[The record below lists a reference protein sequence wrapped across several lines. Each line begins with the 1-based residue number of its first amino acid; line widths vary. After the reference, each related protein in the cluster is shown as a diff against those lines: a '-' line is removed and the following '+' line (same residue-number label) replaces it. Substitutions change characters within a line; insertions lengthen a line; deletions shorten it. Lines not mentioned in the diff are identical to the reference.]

1 MPKNPETKTLSLEFK
16 FSTPQMIHISI
27 FTSISAIYAWKFL
40 FGYFYQ
46 LHFVK
51 GIIALIIFLFL
62 LLLTIS
68 KKGLVKDTHQLYTG
82 IFIFNT
88 LVFKKRVDLRNKTCF
103 SILKFRK
110 SQKYAFFSAAKPD
123 AAHSFNTFDIYLLNE
138 KHTEKD
144 MLISLKKEKNST
156 LASDFISSFKDYRYE
171 IYSPDFS

>member
-1 MPKNPETKTLSLEFK
+1 MPKNPETKTLPLEFK

-40 FGYFYQ
+40 FSYYDQ
-46 LHFVK
+46 LSFIK
-51 GIIALIIFLFL
+51 GLIALIVFLLL

-68 KKGLVKDTHQLYTG
+68 KKGLVKDNHQLYKG
-82 IFIFNT
+82 LFIFNT
-88 LVFKKRVDLRNKTCF
+88 LVFKKRVDLKNRTCF

-110 SQKYAFFSAAKPD
+110 SQKYAFFSAANPD
-123 AAHSFNTFDIYLLNE
+123 AAHSFNTFDVYLLNK

-144 MLISLKKEKNST
+144 LLISLKKEKNSK
-156 LASDFISSFKDYRYE
+156 LATDFIASFRDFKYE